1 MPAKPEFVEVEVLP
15 PENATR
21 AGGSLPPGGP
31 NDALPRLI
39 AQFLDNLIKVPGV
52 RRRVGLDAIF
62 DFLPGVGEFADG
74 AATLISSITILEGA
88 RRGLPKVVLA
98 RMAGNVLLN
107 GLIGVLPFVGGM
119 FAFWFR
125 PSQRNYELLLRH
137 TPTGTG
143 AATRRRSTAGD
154 WLFVGALVLG
164 VLLIAALFIGV
175 SLWVSFYLL
184 KALFGTPH

>member
-15 PENATR
+15 PENVAH
-21 AGGSLPPGGP
+21 AGRLPAGGP

-39 AQFLDNLIKVPGV
+39 ALFLDNLIKVPGV
-52 RRRVGLDAIF
+52 RRRVGLDAIL
-62 DFLPGVGEFADG
+62 DFIPGVGEFADG
-74 AATLISSITILEGA
+74 AATLISSVTILEGA

-107 GLIGVLPFVGGM
+107 GLVGVLPFVGGM

-137 TPTGTG
+137 TPTGAGT
-143 AATRRRSTAGD
+143 ARRRSTAGD
-154 WLFVGALVLG
+154 WLFVVALVLG

-175 SLWVSFYLL
+175 SLWISYALL
-184 KALFGTPH
+184 KTLFGTH